1 MSNIF
6 SQSDSP
12 ASQLQQTTQNYL
24 DSWKSINAQT
34 QLQTGLVLSNSKD
47 LKTRLQGS
55 NLTNQAIQ
63 TSTDQRIQTDLNQT
77 SSGNSFNWDQ
87 ALNTIGGVGSQLGG
101 TAGTIAQGVQKTGS
115 YIKLASEAS
124 KAGNMLGKAGGI
136 GGAVGAAADTIGSFL
151 PQKTEYEGPKG
162 DITQTMDSVYDGIS
176 DAAMNFGPIGMLVG
190 GIMKGGAML
199 GKGMNALG
207 GGTDGMCVCAGTKVF
222 KASGEI
228 INIEDLKKED
238 GVIGWD
244 KNSKQIVPQLIHD
257 FIEPRQKECLEI
269 VLKNGYSIKCSI
281 DHPILS
287 DNSPKARNRV
297 INGKRVAIRPW
308 EFRRADELKV
318 GDFVGLANNIDYWGD
333 ANITD
338 AYVVGLLIGD
348 GSYGKGASCRLISA
362 DPDTWRYLEDNNL
375 GVLNHCDDSRPEKY
389 NKEVRT
395 YRIIGGMELL
405 HQLGIAYQTGKDKTL
420 PKNIGKFDKS
430 SVCNLLAGLF
440 DTDGSISVNEEKQN
454 YSITL
459 YQSNINLLEEVRMQL
474 HKLGIFSTIGT
485 RKAAKY
491 ELGGRIIN
499 SNESYRLEIHDISS
513 VIKFYNLI
521 PLNISYKKENLKRI
535 YNMLKDKKVQEHND
549 ISGAKQCKIIS
560 ITPIGIQTVYNLQ
573 ADYNHTYLAN
583 CIITHNTS
591 TDAILGSSFFN
602 LTPVGLVNGFGGATT
617 DTITKDNEAFETV
630 GNSYSGSNQT
640 VNDALTKSGK
650 KYGLLSH
657 GAMNKANQEIAEAK
671 RQQNIISNIADTTN
685 TQNLLQQS
693 MAGINTNKRK
703 FQLQGGYN
711 QASVLAAKHGAI
723 IPTTISL
730 SQEPTIKLAEFKK
743 GGSIEEKNLPEV
755 VITPDEEYNYFINSL
770 PENLKDY
777 DDSYRMKRL
786 WELSGSPKDFNQARK
801 EGVFSATGKYK
812 KIYHAPSVVFNNE
825 TGEYEFLKSA
835 KHPTIRKELDWYYSD
850 DPEATEF
857 RNQYDL
863 DDSGY
868 PWYKYVKKE
877 VPEFKEGGS
886 VNLLPEGALHA
897 RKHHMDVE
905 GITEKGIPVI
915 DRKGNQQAE
924 IEHSEIIYRLEV
936 TQKLEEL
943 YKIYYSDDSSQE
955 KKDKVA
961 LEAGKLLVYETLHNT
976 QDNVG
981 LLQNT

>member
-24 DSWKSINAQT
+24 DSWKNINAQT
-34 QLQTGLVLSNSKD
+34 QLQTGLALNNSKD

-55 NLTNQAIQ
+55 NLTNQAVQ
-63 TSTDQRIQTDLNQT
+63 TSTDQRIQTNLDQT

-101 TAGTIAQGVQKTGS
+101 ATGTVAQGIQKTGS
-115 YIKLASEAS
+115 YIKLASEAG
-124 KAGNMLGKAGGI
+124 KAGNLLGKAGGI
-136 GGAVGAAADTIGSFL
+136 GGAVGVAADTIGSFL

-176 DAAMNFGPIGMLVG
+176 DAAMNFGPVGCVCAGSRVVNNEGKFLNIEDLIQEEGIIGWGNRKANRENIFALKTPDYKECLRIELESGTILECSTDHPILYAPKGRAERVTINGERKRVKQWIFKPAETLQIGDNVGIVNEIPIWGEQEMWNPYLVGMLIGDGTYGKDHGVHLYSGDPDTWNYIEKYQLGGRINFDDSQYSSEFRGYRIFNGAEQLRLLGMYEQTKCNKRLPINIHKYTKESICKLIAGLIDTDGCVQSSLARKEFKIIFYQKNETLIKQLREQLLKLGIHSSIQSTKERKSTIRGREINSSSGYKLVIKDKLSLVNFYNNISLNIQYKQKALEEIYSYCQLGSTKDNRLLSGAKADKVVSITSIGSKLVYNLQADDDHTYIANGIITHNTLVG

-207 GGTDGMCVCAGTKVF
+207 GGTSGM
-222 KASGEI
+222 
-228 INIEDLKKED
+228 
-238 GVIGWD
+238 
-244 KNSKQIVPQLIHD
+244 
-257 FIEPRQKECLEI
+257 
-269 VLKNGYSIKCSI
+269 
-281 DHPILS
+281 
-287 DNSPKARNRV
+287 
-297 INGKRVAIRPW
+297 
-308 EFRRADELKV
+308 
-318 GDFVGLANNIDYWGD
+318 
-333 ANITD
+333 
-338 AYVVGLLIGD
+338 
-348 GSYGKGASCRLISA
+348 
-362 DPDTWRYLEDNNL
+362 
-375 GVLNHCDDSRPEKY
+375 
-389 NKEVRT
+389 
-395 YRIIGGMELL
+395 
-405 HQLGIAYQTGKDKTL
+405 
-420 PKNIGKFDKS
+420 
-430 SVCNLLAGLF
+430 
-440 DTDGSISVNEEKQN
+440 
-454 YSITL
+454 
-459 YQSNINLLEEVRMQL
+459 
-474 HKLGIFSTIGT
+474 
-485 RKAAKY
+485 
-491 ELGGRIIN
+491 
-499 SNESYRLEIHDISS
+499 
-513 VIKFYNLI
+513 
-521 PLNISYKKENLKRI
+521 
-535 YNMLKDKKVQEHND
+535 
-549 ISGAKQCKIIS
+549 
-560 ITPIGIQTVYNLQ
+560 
-573 ADYNHTYLAN
+573 
-583 CIITHNTS
+583 TS

-671 RQQNIISNIADTTN
+671 RQQKIISNIADTTN

-723 IPTTISL
+723 VPTTISL
-730 SQEPTIKLAEFKK
+730 SQEITIKLAEFKK
-743 GGSIEEKNLPEV
+743 GGSIAEKNLPEV

-812 KIYHAPSVVFNNE
+812 KTYHAPSVVLNNE

-877 VPEFKEGGS
+877 IPEFKEGGS

-915 DRKGNQQAE
+915 DMKGNQQAE

-943 YKIYYSDDSSQE
+943 CKIYYSGDSSQE
-955 KKDKVA
+955 KKDKAA

>member
-24 DSWKSINAQT
+24 DSWKNINAQT
-34 QLQTGLVLSNSKD
+34 QLQTGLALNNSKD

-55 NLTNQAIQ
+55 NLTNQAVQ
-63 TSTDQRIQTDLNQT
+63 TSTDQRIQTNLDQT

-87 ALNTIGGVGSQLGG
+87 ALNAIGGVGSQLGG
-101 TAGTIAQGVQKTGS
+101 TAGTVAQGIQKTGS
-115 YIKLASEAS
+115 YIKLASEAG
-124 KAGNMLGKAGGI
+124 KAGNLLGKAGGI
-136 GGAVGAAADTIGSFL
+136 GGAVGVAADTIGSFL

-176 DAAMNFGPIGMLVG
+176 DAAMNFGPVGCVCAGSRVVNNEGKFLNIEDLIQEEGIIGWGNRKANRENIFALKTPDYKECLRIELESGTILECSTDHPILYAPKGRAERVAINGERKRVKQWIFKPAETLQIGDNVGIVNEIPIWGEQEMWNPYLVGMLIGDGTYGKDHGVRLYSGDPDTWNYIEKYQLGGRINFDDSQYSSEFRGYRIFNGAEQLRLLGMYEQPKCNKRLPINIHKYTKESICKLIAGLIDTDGCVQSSLARKEFKIIFYQKNETLIKQLREQLLKLGIHSSIQSTKERKSTIRGREINSFSGYKLVIKDKLSLVNFYNNISLNIQYKQKALEEIYSYCQLGSTKDNRLLSGAKADKVVSITSIGSKLVYNLQADDDHTYIANGIITHNTLVG

-207 GGTDGMCVCAGTKVF
+207 GGTDGM
-222 KASGEI
+222 
-228 INIEDLKKED
+228 
-238 GVIGWD
+238 
-244 KNSKQIVPQLIHD
+244 
-257 FIEPRQKECLEI
+257 
-269 VLKNGYSIKCSI
+269 
-281 DHPILS
+281 
-287 DNSPKARNRV
+287 
-297 INGKRVAIRPW
+297 
-308 EFRRADELKV
+308 
-318 GDFVGLANNIDYWGD
+318 
-333 ANITD
+333 
-338 AYVVGLLIGD
+338 
-348 GSYGKGASCRLISA
+348 
-362 DPDTWRYLEDNNL
+362 
-375 GVLNHCDDSRPEKY
+375 
-389 NKEVRT
+389 
-395 YRIIGGMELL
+395 
-405 HQLGIAYQTGKDKTL
+405 
-420 PKNIGKFDKS
+420 
-430 SVCNLLAGLF
+430 
-440 DTDGSISVNEEKQN
+440 
-454 YSITL
+454 
-459 YQSNINLLEEVRMQL
+459 
-474 HKLGIFSTIGT
+474 
-485 RKAAKY
+485 
-491 ELGGRIIN
+491 
-499 SNESYRLEIHDISS
+499 
-513 VIKFYNLI
+513 
-521 PLNISYKKENLKRI
+521 
-535 YNMLKDKKVQEHND
+535 
-549 ISGAKQCKIIS
+549 
-560 ITPIGIQTVYNLQ
+560 
-573 ADYNHTYLAN
+573 
-583 CIITHNTS
+583 TS

-671 RQQNIISNIADTTN
+671 RQQKIISNIADTTN

-723 IPTTISL
+723 VPTTISL
-730 SQEPTIKLAEFKK
+730 SQETTIKLAEFKK
-743 GGSIEEKNLPEV
+743 GGSIAEKNLPEV

-812 KIYHAPSVVFNNE
+812 KTYHAPSVVLNNE

-850 DPEATEF
+850 DSEATEF

-877 VPEFKEGGS
+877 IPEFKEGGS

-915 DRKGNQQAE
+915 DMKGNQQAE

-955 KKDKVA
+955 KKDKAA

>member
-24 DSWKSINAQT
+24 DSWKNINAQT
-34 QLQTGLVLSNSKD
+34 QLQTGLALNNSKD
-47 LKTRLQGS
+47 LKTRLYGS
-55 NLTNQAIQ
+55 NLTNQAVQ
-63 TSTDQRIQTDLNQT
+63 TSTDQRIQTNLDQT

-101 TAGTIAQGVQKTGS
+101 TTGTVAQGIQKTGS
-115 YIKLASEAS
+115 YIKLASEAG
-124 KAGNMLGKAGGI
+124 KAGNLLGKAGGI
-136 GGAVGAAADTIGSFL
+136 GGAVGVAADTIGSFL

-176 DAAMNFGPIGMLVG
+176 DAAMNFGPVGCVCAGSRVVNNEGKFLNIEDLIQEEGIIGWGNRKANRENIFALKTPDYKECLRIELESGTILECSTDHPILYAPKGRAERVTINGERKRVKQWIFKPAETLQIGDNVGIVNEIPIWGEQEMWNPYLVGMLIGDGTYGKDHGVRLYSGDPDTWNYIEKYQLGGRINFDDSQYSSEFRGYRIFNGAEQLRLLGMYEQTKCNKRLPINIHKYTKESICKLIAGLIDTDGCVQSSLARKEFKIIFYQKNETLIKQLREQLLKLGIHSSIQSTKERKSTIRGREINSSSVYKLVIKDKLSLVNFYNNISLNIQYKQKALEEIYSYCQLGSTKDNRLLSGAKADKVVSITSIGSKLVYNLQADDDHTYIANGIITHNTLVG

-207 GGTDGMCVCAGTKVF
+207 GGTSGM
-222 KASGEI
+222 
-228 INIEDLKKED
+228 
-238 GVIGWD
+238 
-244 KNSKQIVPQLIHD
+244 
-257 FIEPRQKECLEI
+257 
-269 VLKNGYSIKCSI
+269 
-281 DHPILS
+281 
-287 DNSPKARNRV
+287 
-297 INGKRVAIRPW
+297 
-308 EFRRADELKV
+308 
-318 GDFVGLANNIDYWGD
+318 
-333 ANITD
+333 
-338 AYVVGLLIGD
+338 
-348 GSYGKGASCRLISA
+348 
-362 DPDTWRYLEDNNL
+362 
-375 GVLNHCDDSRPEKY
+375 
-389 NKEVRT
+389 
-395 YRIIGGMELL
+395 
-405 HQLGIAYQTGKDKTL
+405 
-420 PKNIGKFDKS
+420 
-430 SVCNLLAGLF
+430 
-440 DTDGSISVNEEKQN
+440 
-454 YSITL
+454 
-459 YQSNINLLEEVRMQL
+459 
-474 HKLGIFSTIGT
+474 
-485 RKAAKY
+485 
-491 ELGGRIIN
+491 
-499 SNESYRLEIHDISS
+499 
-513 VIKFYNLI
+513 
-521 PLNISYKKENLKRI
+521 
-535 YNMLKDKKVQEHND
+535 
-549 ISGAKQCKIIS
+549 
-560 ITPIGIQTVYNLQ
+560 
-573 ADYNHTYLAN
+573 
-583 CIITHNTS
+583 TS

-671 RQQNIISNIADTTN
+671 RQQKIISNIADTTN

-723 IPTTISL
+723 VPTTISL
-730 SQEPTIKLAEFKK
+730 SQEATIKLAEFKK
-743 GGSIEEKNLPEV
+743 GGSIAEKNLPEV

-812 KIYHAPSVVFNNE
+812 KTYHAPSVVLNNE

-877 VPEFKEGGS
+877 IPEFKEGGS

-915 DRKGNQQAE
+915 DMKGNQQAE

-955 KKDKVA
+955 KKDKAA

>member
-24 DSWKSINAQT
+24 DSWKNINAQT
-34 QLQTGLVLSNSKD
+34 QLQTGLALSNSKD

-63 TSTDQRIQTDLNQT
+63 TSIDQRIQTNLNQT

-87 ALNTIGGVGSQLGG
+87 ALNAIGGVGSQLGG
-101 TAGTIAQGVQKTGS
+101 TAGTVAQGIQKTGS
-115 YIKLASEAS
+115 YIKLASEAG

-136 GGAVGAAADTIGSFL
+136 GGAVGVAADTIGSFL

-176 DAAMNFGPIGMLVG
+176 DAAMNFGPVGMLVG

-207 GGTDGMCVCAGTKVF
+207 GGTSGM
-222 KASGEI
+222 
-228 INIEDLKKED
+228 
-238 GVIGWD
+238 
-244 KNSKQIVPQLIHD
+244 
-257 FIEPRQKECLEI
+257 
-269 VLKNGYSIKCSI
+269 
-281 DHPILS
+281 
-287 DNSPKARNRV
+287 
-297 INGKRVAIRPW
+297 
-308 EFRRADELKV
+308 
-318 GDFVGLANNIDYWGD
+318 
-333 ANITD
+333 
-338 AYVVGLLIGD
+338 
-348 GSYGKGASCRLISA
+348 
-362 DPDTWRYLEDNNL
+362 
-375 GVLNHCDDSRPEKY
+375 
-389 NKEVRT
+389 
-395 YRIIGGMELL
+395 
-405 HQLGIAYQTGKDKTL
+405 
-420 PKNIGKFDKS
+420 
-430 SVCNLLAGLF
+430 
-440 DTDGSISVNEEKQN
+440 
-454 YSITL
+454 
-459 YQSNINLLEEVRMQL
+459 
-474 HKLGIFSTIGT
+474 
-485 RKAAKY
+485 
-491 ELGGRIIN
+491 
-499 SNESYRLEIHDISS
+499 
-513 VIKFYNLI
+513 
-521 PLNISYKKENLKRI
+521 
-535 YNMLKDKKVQEHND
+535 
-549 ISGAKQCKIIS
+549 
-560 ITPIGIQTVYNLQ
+560 
-573 ADYNHTYLAN
+573 
-583 CIITHNTS
+583 TS

-630 GNSYSGSNQT
+630 GNSYAGSNQT

-657 GAMNKANQEIAEAK
+657 GAMNKANREIAEAK

-711 QASVLAAKHGAI
+711 QASVLAAKHGAT

-730 SQEPTIKLAEFKK
+730 AQESVTKLAEFKK

-812 KIYHAPSVVFNNE
+812 KIYHAPSVVLNNE

-877 VPEFKEGGS
+877 IPEFKEGGS

-943 YKIYYSDDSSQE
+943 YKIYYSNDSSQE

>member
-24 DSWKSINAQT
+24 DSWKNINAQT
-34 QLQTGLVLSNSKD
+34 QLQTGLALNNSKD

-55 NLTNQAIQ
+55 NLTNQAVQ
-63 TSTDQRIQTDLNQT
+63 TSTDQRIQTNLDQT

-87 ALNTIGGVGSQLGG
+87 ALNIIGGVGSQLGG
-101 TAGTIAQGVQKTGS
+101 TTGTVAQGIQKTGS
-115 YIKLASEAS
+115 YIKLASEAG
-124 KAGNMLGKAGGI
+124 KAGNLLGKAGGI
-136 GGAVGAAADTIGSFL
+136 GGAVGVAADTIGSFL

-176 DAAMNFGPIGMLVG
+176 DAAMNFGPVGCVCAGSRVVNNEGKFLNIEDLIQEEGIIGWGNRKANRENIFALKTPDYKECLRIELESGTILECSTDHPILYAPKGRAERVTINGERKRVKQWIFKPAETLQIGDNVGIVNEIPIWGEQEMWNPYLVGMLIGDGTYGKDHGVRLYSGDPDTWNYIEKYQLGGRINFDDSQYSSEFRGYRIFNGAEQLRLLGMYEQTKCNKRLPINIHKYTKESICKLIAGLIDTDGCVQSSLARKEFKIIFYQKNETLIKQLREQLLKLGIHSSIQSTKERKSTIRGREINSSSGYKLVIKDKLSLVNFYNNISLNIQYKQKALEEIYSYCQLGSTKDNRLLSGAKADKVVSITSIGSKLVYNLQADDDHTYIANGIITHNTLVG

-207 GGTDGMCVCAGTKVF
+207 GGTDGM
-222 KASGEI
+222 
-228 INIEDLKKED
+228 
-238 GVIGWD
+238 
-244 KNSKQIVPQLIHD
+244 
-257 FIEPRQKECLEI
+257 
-269 VLKNGYSIKCSI
+269 
-281 DHPILS
+281 
-287 DNSPKARNRV
+287 
-297 INGKRVAIRPW
+297 
-308 EFRRADELKV
+308 
-318 GDFVGLANNIDYWGD
+318 
-333 ANITD
+333 
-338 AYVVGLLIGD
+338 
-348 GSYGKGASCRLISA
+348 
-362 DPDTWRYLEDNNL
+362 
-375 GVLNHCDDSRPEKY
+375 
-389 NKEVRT
+389 
-395 YRIIGGMELL
+395 
-405 HQLGIAYQTGKDKTL
+405 
-420 PKNIGKFDKS
+420 
-430 SVCNLLAGLF
+430 
-440 DTDGSISVNEEKQN
+440 
-454 YSITL
+454 
-459 YQSNINLLEEVRMQL
+459 
-474 HKLGIFSTIGT
+474 
-485 RKAAKY
+485 
-491 ELGGRIIN
+491 
-499 SNESYRLEIHDISS
+499 
-513 VIKFYNLI
+513 
-521 PLNISYKKENLKRI
+521 
-535 YNMLKDKKVQEHND
+535 
-549 ISGAKQCKIIS
+549 
-560 ITPIGIQTVYNLQ
+560 
-573 ADYNHTYLAN
+573 
-583 CIITHNTS
+583 TS

-671 RQQNIISNIADTTN
+671 RQQKIISNIADTTN

-723 IPTTISL
+723 VPTTISL
-730 SQEPTIKLAEFKK
+730 SQETTIKLAEFKK
-743 GGSIEEKNLPEV
+743 GGSIAEKNLPEV

-812 KIYHAPSVVFNNE
+812 KTYHAPSVVLNNE

-877 VPEFKEGGS
+877 IPEFKEGGS

-915 DRKGNQQAE
+915 DMKGNQQAE

-955 KKDKVA
+955 KKDKAA

>member
-24 DSWKSINAQT
+24 DSWKNINAQT
-34 QLQTGLVLSNSKD
+34 QLQTGLALNNSKD

-55 NLTNQAIQ
+55 NLTNQAVQ
-63 TSTDQRIQTDLNQT
+63 TSTDQRIQTNLDQT

-87 ALNTIGGVGSQLGG
+87 ALNAIGGVGSQLEG
-101 TAGTIAQGVQKTGS
+101 TTGTVAQGIQKTGS
-115 YIKLASEAS
+115 YIKLASEAG
-124 KAGNMLGKAGGI
+124 KAGNLLGKAGGI
-136 GGAVGAAADTIGSFL
+136 GGAVGVAADTIGSFL

-176 DAAMNFGPIGMLVG
+176 DAAMNFGPVGCVCAGSRVVNNEGKFLNIEDLIQEEGIIGWGNRKANRENIFALKTPDYKECLRIELESGTILECSTDHPILYAPKGRAERVTINGERKRVKQWIFKPAETLQIGDNVGIVNEIPIWGEQEMWNPYLVGMLIGDGTYGKDHGVRLYSGNPDTWNYIEKYQLGGRINFDDSQYSSEFRGYRIFNGAEQLRLLGMYEQTKCNKRLPINIHKYTKESICKLIAGLIDTDGCVQSSLARKEFKIIFYQKNETLIKQLREQLLKLGIHSSIQSTKERKSTIRGREINSSSGYKLVIKDKLSLVNFYNNISLNIQYKQKALEEIYSYCQLGSTKDNRLLSGAKADKVVSITSIGSKLVYNLQADDDHTYIANGIITHNTLVG

-207 GGTDGMCVCAGTKVF
+207 GGTSGM
-222 KASGEI
+222 
-228 INIEDLKKED
+228 
-238 GVIGWD
+238 
-244 KNSKQIVPQLIHD
+244 
-257 FIEPRQKECLEI
+257 
-269 VLKNGYSIKCSI
+269 
-281 DHPILS
+281 
-287 DNSPKARNRV
+287 
-297 INGKRVAIRPW
+297 
-308 EFRRADELKV
+308 
-318 GDFVGLANNIDYWGD
+318 
-333 ANITD
+333 
-338 AYVVGLLIGD
+338 
-348 GSYGKGASCRLISA
+348 
-362 DPDTWRYLEDNNL
+362 
-375 GVLNHCDDSRPEKY
+375 
-389 NKEVRT
+389 
-395 YRIIGGMELL
+395 
-405 HQLGIAYQTGKDKTL
+405 
-420 PKNIGKFDKS
+420 
-430 SVCNLLAGLF
+430 
-440 DTDGSISVNEEKQN
+440 
-454 YSITL
+454 
-459 YQSNINLLEEVRMQL
+459 
-474 HKLGIFSTIGT
+474 
-485 RKAAKY
+485 
-491 ELGGRIIN
+491 
-499 SNESYRLEIHDISS
+499 
-513 VIKFYNLI
+513 
-521 PLNISYKKENLKRI
+521 
-535 YNMLKDKKVQEHND
+535 
-549 ISGAKQCKIIS
+549 
-560 ITPIGIQTVYNLQ
+560 
-573 ADYNHTYLAN
+573 
-583 CIITHNTS
+583 TS

-671 RQQNIISNIADTTN
+671 RQQKIISNIADTTN

-723 IPTTISL
+723 VPTTISL
-730 SQEPTIKLAEFKK
+730 SQEITIKLAEFKK
-743 GGSIEEKNLPEV
+743 GGSIAEKNLPEV

-812 KIYHAPSVVFNNE
+812 KTYHAPSVVLNNE

-877 VPEFKEGGS
+877 IPEFKEGGS

-915 DRKGNQQAE
+915 DMKGNQQAE

-955 KKDKVA
+955 KKDKAA

>member
-24 DSWKSINAQT
+24 DSWKNINAQT
-34 QLQTGLVLSNSKD
+34 QLQTGLALNNSKD

-55 NLTNQAIQ
+55 NLTNQAVQ
-63 TSTDQRIQTDLNQT
+63 TSTDQRIQTNLDQT

-87 ALNTIGGVGSQLGG
+87 ALNAIGGVGSQLEG
-101 TAGTIAQGVQKTGS
+101 TTGTVAQGIQKTGS
-115 YIKLASEAS
+115 YIKLASEAG
-124 KAGNMLGKAGGI
+124 KAGNLLGKAGGI
-136 GGAVGAAADTIGSFL
+136 GGAVGVAADTIGSFL

-176 DAAMNFGPIGMLVG
+176 DAAMNFGPVGCVCAGSRVVNNEGKFLNIEDLIQEEGIIGWGNRKANRENIFALKTPDYKECLRIELESGTILECSTDHPILYAPKGRAERVTINGERKRVKQWIFKPAETLQIGDNVGIVNEIPIWGEQEMWNPYLVGMLIGDGTYGKDHGVRLYSGDPDTWNYIEKYQLGGRINFDDSQYSSEFRGYRIFNGAEQLRLLGMYEQTKCNKRLPINIHKYTKESICKLIAGLIDTDGCVQSSLARKEFKIIFYQKNETLIKQLREQLLKLGIHSSIQSTKERKSTIRGREINSSSGYKLVIKDKLSLVNFYNNISLNIQYKQKALEEIYSYCQLGSTKDNRLLSGAKADKVVSITSIGSKLVYNLQADDDHTYIANGIITHNTLVG

-207 GGTDGMCVCAGTKVF
+207 GGTSGM
-222 KASGEI
+222 
-228 INIEDLKKED
+228 
-238 GVIGWD
+238 
-244 KNSKQIVPQLIHD
+244 
-257 FIEPRQKECLEI
+257 
-269 VLKNGYSIKCSI
+269 
-281 DHPILS
+281 
-287 DNSPKARNRV
+287 
-297 INGKRVAIRPW
+297 
-308 EFRRADELKV
+308 
-318 GDFVGLANNIDYWGD
+318 
-333 ANITD
+333 
-338 AYVVGLLIGD
+338 
-348 GSYGKGASCRLISA
+348 
-362 DPDTWRYLEDNNL
+362 
-375 GVLNHCDDSRPEKY
+375 
-389 NKEVRT
+389 
-395 YRIIGGMELL
+395 
-405 HQLGIAYQTGKDKTL
+405 
-420 PKNIGKFDKS
+420 
-430 SVCNLLAGLF
+430 
-440 DTDGSISVNEEKQN
+440 
-454 YSITL
+454 
-459 YQSNINLLEEVRMQL
+459 
-474 HKLGIFSTIGT
+474 
-485 RKAAKY
+485 
-491 ELGGRIIN
+491 
-499 SNESYRLEIHDISS
+499 
-513 VIKFYNLI
+513 
-521 PLNISYKKENLKRI
+521 
-535 YNMLKDKKVQEHND
+535 
-549 ISGAKQCKIIS
+549 
-560 ITPIGIQTVYNLQ
+560 
-573 ADYNHTYLAN
+573 
-583 CIITHNTS
+583 TS

-671 RQQNIISNIADTTN
+671 RQQKIISNIADTTN

-723 IPTTISL
+723 VPTTISL
-730 SQEPTIKLAEFKK
+730 SQEITIKLAEFKK
-743 GGSIEEKNLPEV
+743 GGSIAEKNLPEV

-812 KIYHAPSVVFNNE
+812 KTYHAPSVVLNNE

-877 VPEFKEGGS
+877 IPEFKEGGS

-915 DRKGNQQAE
+915 DMKGNQQAE

-955 KKDKVA
+955 KKDKAA